1 MRSLKAFAEKFISL
15 ALILCMLLS
24 LGACGSSQESGK
36 STYAYF
42 LDEDG
47 DSLESE
53 KLNMQGL
60 SGEEADR
67 STRLHV
73 QGRACDS

>member
-1 MRSLKAFAEKFISL
+1 MKSLKAFAEKFILL
-15 ALILCMLLS
+15 ALLVCIIMS

-42 LDEDG
+42 IDEDG

-60 SGEEADR
+60 TG
-67 STRLHV
+67 
-73 QGRACDS
+73 